1 MNPDQIGIIVGA
13 VLTFCVLTYIIGDNF
28 LFRLAVNV
36 LIGAGAAYVT
46 AVVILDVL
54 IPRISEP
61 LAERNVPL
69 IIVALVGLILG
80 LMLWFKASP
89 RLAWIGNLPV
99 GYLVGVGI
107 ATVLGGAVLGTLGPQ
122 IVATGA
128 PVTTPSG
135 DPAVAGTTL
144 LTLIVMA
151 GTIVTLL
158 SFGYYRTAR
167 RAQGQILNAVGRN
180 FFLMTALGAT
190 FALVFMASVTLL
202 FDRLYALYRAV
213 TVFMK

>member
-1 MNPDQIGIIVGA
+1 MTPDQIGLVVGA

-46 AVVILDVL
+46 AVVIVDVL
-54 IPRISEP
+54 LPRLNEP
-61 LAERNVPL
+61 LATGNVSMM
-69 IIVALVGLILG
+69 IVALIGLVLG

-99 GYLVGVGI
+99 GYLLGVGV

-135 DPAVAGTTL
+135 GPLTAGSTL
-144 LTLIVMA
+144 LTIIVMI

-158 SFGYYRTAR
+158 SF
-167 RAQGQILNAVGRN
+167 
-180 FFLMTALGAT
+180 
-190 FALVFMASVTLL
+190 
-202 FDRLYALYRAV
+202 
-213 TVFMK
+213 

>member
-1 MNPDQIGIIVGA
+1 MNPDQIGLIVGA

-46 AVVILDVL
+46 AIVILDVL
-54 IPRISEP
+54 IPRLSEP
-61 LAERNVPL
+61 LASRNVPL
-69 IIVALVGLILG
+69 IIVALAGLILG

-99 GYLVGVGI
+99 GYLLGVGV

-135 DPAVAGTTL
+135 DPLMTGSTP
-144 LTLIVMA
+144 LTIIVMI

-158 SFGYYRTAR
+158 SFGYYRAS
-167 RAQGQILNAVGRN
+167 RAQWEILNAAGRS
-180 FFLMTALGAT
+180 FFLMAALGAT
-190 FALVFMASVTLL
+190 FALIFMASVTLL
-202 FDRLYALYRAV
+202 FERLYALYTAATIFV
-213 TVFMK
+213 K